1 MLIVTCYEQGA
12 PSGAK
17 YNDNAYAN
25 CYNNVVIIMPLL
37 AELNTSTL
45 IAILATIMFYNNA
58 L

>member
-17 YNDNAYAN
+17 YKDI
-25 CYNNVVIIMPLL
+25 VVVHFATNWALL
-37 AELNTSTL
+37 AELNTT
-45 IAILATIMFYNNA
+45 ILRMPIVIIMS